1 MDKVPI
7 VPADDAAK
15 SRLKKLA
22 WHFECHHKAKPEF
35 FIRVPGRVNL
45 IGEHIDYSGYAV
57 CPMAIEQN
65 ILVAIGQ
72 SKDDRISITNI
83 DPKYEEIDM
92 DLSISSFRE
101 VLMRHEIKWYK
112 YFVCGL
118 TEGFELAKSGLEL
131 IRGLNTS
138 IWGTI
143 PPAAGLSSSS
153 ALVCSGVLAITHAN
167 KLHLAKDI
175 LATQSAKA
183 ERLIGTEGGGM
194 DHAIAFLAQQGTA
207 KLIEFNPLRATDVT
221 LPRDAVF
228 VIADSM
234 KRHNKAAFNN
244 YNTRVVECKLAA
256 KIIAKKYGIC
266 WRDIEI
272 LIDVQRVLGKT
283 LKEMADIAAQ
293 ELSDCDVQEIC
304 QILQVSVMELS
315 AIVKIDNDD
324 TRKFHLRKRAQ
335 HVFEEAA
342 RVIEFR
348 DVCCQESTNQIQR
361 LGELMIAS
369 HRSLRYL
376 FDCSIDEV
384 NQLVDMAIDSGAAGA
399 RLTGAGWGGCV
410 IALTT
415 KDKADEFVKDLGDK
429 MREAYHLSDET
440 DMDTLIFKTEPG
452 QGAAVYS
459 KFPL

>member
-7 VPADDAAK
+7 LVAGDAGK
-15 SRLKKLA
+15 MRLKKLA
-22 WHFECHHKAKPEF
+22 SHFESHHGEKPEF

-57 CPMAIEQN
+57 CPMAIEQDM
-65 ILVAIGQ
+65 LVAVGRR
-72 SKDDRISITNI
+72 KENGISITNI
-83 DPKYEEIDM
+83 DSKYENVDI
-92 DLSISSFRE
+92 DLSPASFRE
-101 VLMRHEIKWYK
+101 LLKKDDIKWYK

-118 TEGFELAKSGLEL
+118 TEGIELVAKSGQEH
-131 IRGLNTS
+131 ISGLNAS

-153 ALVCSGVLAITHAN
+153 ALVCSGVLAITHAD
-167 KLHLAKDI
+167 KLHLARDV

-194 DHAIAFLAQQGTA
+194 DHAIAFLAQKGTA
-207 KLIEFNPLRATDVT
+207 KLIEFNPLRAIDVT
-221 LPRDAVF
+221 LPWDAVF

-256 KIIAKKYGIC
+256 KIIAKKYGAS

-272 LIDVQRVLGKT
+272 LSDVQRILGKT
-283 LKEMADIAAQ
+283 LKEMADIASQA
-293 ELSDCDVQEIC
+293 LSDCDVSEIC
-304 QILQVSVMELS
+304 RILEVSTTELS
-315 AIVKIDNDD
+315 ALVKIDVNDMR
-324 TRKFHLRKRAQ
+324 TFHLRKRAQ

-342 RVIEFR
+342 RVIEFQ
-348 DVCCQESTNQIQR
+348 DVCSLEGSNQIQR

-369 HRSLRYL
+369 HRSLRDL
-376 FDCSIDEV
+376 FDCSITEV
-384 NQLVDMAIDSGAAGA
+384 NHLVDMALESGAAGA

-415 KDKADEFVKDLGDK
+415 KDEADEFVKNLGDK
-429 MREAYHLSDET
+429 LRKVYGLGDEC
-440 DMDTLIFKTEPG
+440 DMETLIFKTEPG
-452 QGAAVYS
+452 QGAAVYLPD
-459 KFPL
+459 F